1 MSRELYNMHKIL
13 EDYISIFCYIPSP
26 IIEIAEV
33 QKAVE
38 YIVIG
43 INLLKRNF
51 RRPQQKQTRTKW
63 HYYTFEKQTN

>member
-13 EDYISIFCYIPSP
+13 EDYISIFCYIPNQISHCSSP
-26 IIEIAEV
+26 KIEIAEV

-51 RRPQQKQTRTKW
+51 RRPQQKQTRTK
-63 HYYTFEKQTN
+63 